1 MFNNIRL
8 YRIRINIEEK
18 AKVLADV
25 WGTEFIKF
33 LAVAV
38 LHWDNLKNRKNCTRK
53 S

>member
-1 MFNNIRL
+1 MRL
-8 YRIRINIEEK
+8 GDAKLMLDHKIRINIEEK

-38 LHWDNLKNRKNCTRK
+38 LHWDNLKNRKN
-53 S
+53 